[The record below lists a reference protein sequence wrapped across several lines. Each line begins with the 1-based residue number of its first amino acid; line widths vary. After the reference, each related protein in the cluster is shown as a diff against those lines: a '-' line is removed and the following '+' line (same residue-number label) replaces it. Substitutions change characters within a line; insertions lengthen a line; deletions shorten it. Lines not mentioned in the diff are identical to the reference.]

1 MKKIAIVFFVLISL
15 FTIQACTTQ
24 YESFDVYST
33 VYPIQFLVERI
44 GENVVSSGL
53 VPGVTNHHDSV
64 DWSAQDIKAMI
75 NADFLFYVGVG
86 FDPYIDQKFV
96 ELFQNRPVQLIK
108 IETAKDQENQPYVEL
123 IEGVVHDHE
132 HANESEIHGTDSEL
146 GMDPHFWMSPKR
158 MIQAA
163 RLVYETLIQK
173 YPGSQSTLQNNYQV
187 LVSQLTALSNQL
199 QEAVDTQKK
208 VVLTATNIYG
218 YLRVDYGF
226 DSLSISPGYH
236 EETEQFTVQEKDEIV
251 QEAIYHQIK
260 YILYEK
266 NTSSPLS
273 NSIFQALETQGHQ
286 PVKLEYHILHNLF
299 QDDYQNNRDYFS
311 IMTQNISLLQTAMME

>member
-1 MKKIAIVFFVLISL
+1 MKKLSALLLLFLSL
-15 FTIQACTTQ
+15 LTSQACTTQ
-24 YESFDVYST
+24 YETYDVYST
-33 VYPIQFLVERI
+33 VYPMHFLAEQI
-44 GENVVSSGL
+44 GKNVVTSGL

-75 NADFLFYVGVG
+75 HADFLFYVGVG

-96 ELFQNRPVQLIK
+96 ELFQNKPVQLIK
-108 IETAKDQENQPYVEL
+108 IETAKDEDNLPYVEL
-123 IEGVVHDHE
+123 IEGVVHEHDHDHE
-132 HANESEIHGTDSEL
+132 DEVHGHSAL
-146 GMDPHFWMSPKR
+146 GIDPHFWMSPKR

-163 RLVYETLIQK
+163 RLVYETFIQK
-173 YPGSQSTLQNNYQV
+173 YPGYQATLQNNYQV
-187 LVSQLTALSNQL
+187 LISQLASLSAQL
-199 QEAVDTQKK
+199 QAAVDRQTK

-251 QEAIYHQIK
+251 QEAIFHQIK
-260 YILYEK
+260 FILYEK

-273 NSIFQALETQGHQ
+273 NAIFQALQTQGHQ

-299 QDDYQNNRDYFS
+299 QDDYQNNRHYLS
-311 IMTQNISLLQTAMME
+311 IMTQNILLLETAMTE

>member
-1 MKKIAIVFFVLISL
+1 MKKLSALLLLFLSL
-15 FTIQACTTQ
+15 LTSQACTTQ
-24 YESFDVYST
+24 YETYDVYST
-33 VYPIQFLVERI
+33 VYPMQFLAEQI
-44 GENVVSSGL
+44 GKNVVTSGL

-75 NADFLFYVGVG
+75 HADFLFYVGVG

-96 ELFQNRPVQLIK
+96 ELFQNKPVQLIK
-108 IETAKDQENQPYVEL
+108 IETAKDEDNLPYVEL
-123 IEGVVHDHE
+123 IEGVVHEHDHDHE
-132 HANESEIHGTDSEL
+132 DEVHGHNAL
-146 GMDPHFWMSPKR
+146 GIDPHFWMSPKR

-163 RLVYETLIQK
+163 RLVYETFIQK
-173 YPGSQSTLQNNYQV
+173 YPGYQATLQNNYQV
-187 LVSQLTALSNQL
+187 LISQLTSLSAQL
-199 QEAVDTQKK
+199 QAAVDRQTK

-251 QEAIYHQIK
+251 QEAIFHQIK

-273 NSIFQALETQGHQ
+273 NAIFQALQTQGHQ

-299 QDDYQNNRDYFS
+299 QDDYQNNRHYLS
-311 IMTQNISLLQTAMME
+311 IMTQNILLLETAMTE

>member
-1 MKKIAIVFFVLISL
+1 MKKLSALLLLFLSL
-15 FTIQACTTQ
+15 LTSQACTTQ
-24 YESFDVYST
+24 YETYDVYST
-33 VYPIQFLVERI
+33 VYPMQFLAEQI
-44 GENVVSSGL
+44 GKNVVTSGL

-75 NADFLFYVGVG
+75 HADFLFYVGVG

-96 ELFQNRPVQLIK
+96 ELFQNKPVQLIK
-108 IETAKDQENQPYVEL
+108 IETAKDEDNLPYVEL
-123 IEGVVHDHE
+123 IEGVVHEHDHDHE
-132 HANESEIHGTDSEL
+132 DEVHGHSAL
-146 GMDPHFWMSPKR
+146 GIDPHFWMSPKR

-163 RLVYETLIQK
+163 RLVYETFIQK
-173 YPGSQSTLQNNYQV
+173 YPGYQATLQNNYQV
-187 LVSQLTALSNQL
+187 LISQLTSLSAQL
-199 QEAVDTQKK
+199 QAAVDRQTK

-251 QEAIYHQIK
+251 QEAIFHQIK
-260 YILYEK
+260 FILYEK

-273 NSIFQALETQGHQ
+273 NAIFQALQTLGHQ

-299 QDDYQNNRDYFS
+299 QDDYQNNRHYLS
-311 IMTQNISLLQTAMME
+311 IMTQNILLLETAMTE

>member
-1 MKKIAIVFFVLISL
+1 MKKLSALLLLFLSL
-15 FTIQACTTQ
+15 LTSQACTTQ
-24 YESFDVYST
+24 YETYDVYST
-33 VYPIQFLVERI
+33 VYPMQFLAEQI
-44 GENVVSSGL
+44 GKNVVTSGL

-75 NADFLFYVGVG
+75 HADFLFYVGVG

-96 ELFQNRPVQLIK
+96 ELFQNKPVQLIK
-108 IETAKDQENQPYVEL
+108 IETAKDEDNLPYVEL
-123 IEGVVHDHE
+123 IEGVVHEHDHDHE
-132 HANESEIHGTDSEL
+132 DEVHGHNAL
-146 GMDPHFWMSPKR
+146 GIDPHFWMSPKR

-163 RLVYETLIQK
+163 RLVYETFIQK
-173 YPGSQSTLQNNYQV
+173 YPEDQATLQNNYQV
-187 LVSQLTALSNQL
+187 LISQLTSLSAQL
-199 QEAVDTQKK
+199 QAAVDRQTK

-251 QEAIYHQIK
+251 QEAIFHQIK

-273 NSIFQALETQGHQ
+273 NAIFQALQTQGHQ

-299 QDDYQNNRDYFS
+299 QDDYQNNRHYLS
-311 IMTQNISLLQTAMME
+311 IMTQNILLLETAMTE